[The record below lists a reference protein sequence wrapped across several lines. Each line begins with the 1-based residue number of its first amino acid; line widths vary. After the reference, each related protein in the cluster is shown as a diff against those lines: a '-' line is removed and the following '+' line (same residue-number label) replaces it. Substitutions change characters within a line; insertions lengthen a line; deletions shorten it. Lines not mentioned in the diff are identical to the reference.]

1 MNTKIIKL
9 DINNKMYETISAKQG
24 DTESR
29 FLLFHLFDASL
40 PFDLTEKS
48 VRVYGIKPDGTK
60 IFNDLVIND
69 VKKGY
74 CTLKLTNQMLAI
86 AGLVKL
92 ELVIYSGNKKLSS
105 IPFMLNVISSLNSDD
120 AVVSTNEFT
129 SLMNGLAALSEYDI
143 YKSNAKQVPG
153 IKEEVSNLSS
163 QLDTN
168 MNKVQTQI
176 DNLVLNASESKEV
189 VYNNLF
195 YNESYSVKNVNTT
208 YSYQAFGTP
217 VSFEPG
223 KYLVYFNFNVEG
235 TIDATINV
243 GMTADT
249 GTFIGTID
257 QKKETINQSTNG
269 VIVYA
274 IVDLTSALDIRPIL
288 NIKNNNDTTPDVNI
302 IVNNLFVTKLENV
315 DENLINE
322 LSGEGNVRSIT
333 VKTSV
338 SDNEIVQARG
348 NHTTLNGRI
357 TEIEDNIESIEK
369 TYDNILKI
377 NETNYNNL
385 FYNESY
391 PAKTIN
397 SDYPYAAFGAEKSF
411 EAGKYLVYFNCDFE
425 VNFLNAIV
433 TVGVTSNKIFIG
445 DYDNELSSNPLVNKT
460 TNNVI
465 SYSIVDLTEA
475 SNIRPLLFL
484 RHKDTSN
491 TPNCV
496 INVNNC
502 FICKLEKI
510 DMKLIEEL
518 DKSGNIE
525 NITLK
530 SSGINFDD
538 YVKKEDLNEANETSP
553 KIIDCWG
560 DSLTY
565 GVASSIIRGG
575 YVTRLKNK
583 LGNDWAVNNFGVGGE
598 KTKTIA
604 CRQGGMN
611 FVVQPDIV
619 IPSNIAPVEIK
630 LLADD
635 GSPIQCRDTDIG
647 GINPCYING
656 VEGTL
661 SIDYGTFTKHFFTR
675 KNVGD
680 EIVINRP
687 VTLVTAN
694 KNRKGNVNII
704 WMGQNGEKHE
714 DHSGW
719 DSEDDLVNQIRK
731 MVEVANTDR
740 YLILGLHTKDLT
752 SRKLLEEKMYSEFGI
767 HYINLRKYLS
777 SPIYDTD
784 GITIK
789 SSYGLDDVGFTAT
802 DDDKRFIGMG
812 YCPPSLLTDGVH
824 GKDEFFDVITKLV
837 YDRGN
842 ELGYW

>member
-9 DINNKMYETISAKQG
+9 DINNKMYETITAKQG

-163 QLDTN
+163 QLGNKTN
-168 MNKVQTQI
+168 NLQGQI
-176 DNLVLNASESKEV
+176 NNLVLVAQAAEEV

-195 YNESYSVKNVNTT
+195 YNSSYTSKSVTTT
-208 YSYQAFGTP
+208 YAYQAFGTP
-217 VSFEPG
+217 VAFDIG
-223 KYLVYFNFNVEG
+223 KYLVYFNFNVTG
-235 TIDATINV
+235 TINASINV
-243 GMTADT
+243 GMTADS
-249 GTFIGTID
+249 GTYIGLID
-257 QKKETINQSTNG
+257 ECSKRITETTSN
-269 VIVYA
+269 VIVYGV
-274 IVDLTSALDIRPIL
+274 VDLPKSLSIRPIL
-288 NIKNNNDTTPDVNI
+288 NIKNLDSSTPDVTI
-302 IVNNLFVTKLENV
+302 TINNLFVTQLDNANEK
-315 DENLINE
+315 LINE
-322 LSGEGNVRSIT
+322 LNNIKTNVEN
-333 VKTSV
+333 VKIKV
-338 SDNEIVQARG
+338 RPSDLEIVQARG
-348 NHTTLNGRI
+348 KYELLNDR
-357 TEIEDNIESIEK
+357 
-369 TYDNILKI
+369 
-377 NETNYNNL
+377 
-385 FYNESY
+385 
-391 PAKTIN
+391 
-397 SDYPYAAFGAEKSF
+397 
-411 EAGKYLVYFNCDFE
+411 
-425 VNFLNAIV
+425 LNAMENSISENKEIANSI
-433 TVGVTSNKIFIG
+433 TVN
-445 DYDNELSSNPLVNKT
+445 
-460 TNNVI
+460 
-465 SYSIVDLTEA
+465 
-475 SNIRPLLFL
+475 
-484 RHKDTSN
+484 
-491 TPNCV
+491 
-496 INVNNC
+496 
-502 FICKLEKI
+502 
-510 DMKLIEEL
+510 
-518 DKSGNIE
+518 
-525 NITLK
+525 
-530 SSGINFDD
+530 
-538 YVKKEDLNEANETSP
+538 

-565 GVASSIIRGG
+565 GVASSTTRGG

-583 LGNDWAVNNFGVGGE
+583 LGENWSINNFGVGGE

-611 FVVQPDIV
+611 FVVQPGV
-619 IPSNIAPVEIK
+619 TIPSTVTPIEIN
-630 LLADD
+630 LLSDD
-635 GSPIQCRDTDIG
+635 GSPVQCRDTNLG
-647 GINPCYING
+647 CINPCFING
-656 VEGTL
+656 IEGTL
-661 SIDYGTFTKHFFTR
+661 TIDYGTYTKHFFTR
-675 KNVGD
+675 KVIGD
-680 EIVINRP
+680 EYVITRP
-687 VTLVTAN
+687 TTLITAN
-694 KNRKGNVNII
+694 KNRKGNINII
-704 WMGQNGEKHE
+704 WIGQNGEKHT

-731 MVEVANTDR
+731 MVEIANTDR

-752 SRKLLEEKMYSEFGI
+752 SRKLLEEKMYNEFGR

-777 SPIYDTD
+777 TPIYDTN
-784 GITIK
+784 GTSIT
-789 SSYGLDDVGFTAT
+789 SSYGLDDVGFSAT
-802 DDDKRFIGMG
+802 DNDKRFIGMG

-824 GKDEFFDVITKLV
+824 GKDEFFDIITKLV

>member
-9 DINNKMYETISAKQG
+9 DINNKMYETITAKQG

-163 QLDTN
+163 QLGNKTN
-168 MNKVQTQI
+168 NLQGQI
-176 DNLVLNASESKEV
+176 NNLVLVAQAAEEV

-195 YNESYSVKNVNTT
+195 YNSSYTSKSVTTT
-208 YSYQAFGTP
+208 YAYQAFGTP
-217 VSFEPG
+217 VAFDIG
-223 KYLVYFNFNVEG
+223 KYLVYFNFNVTG
-235 TIDATINV
+235 TINASINV
-243 GMTADT
+243 GMTADS
-249 GTFIGTID
+249 GTYIGLID
-257 QKKETINQSTNG
+257 ECSKRITETTSN
-269 VIVYA
+269 VIVYGV
-274 IVDLTSALDIRPIL
+274 VDLPKSLSIRPIL
-288 NIKNNNDTTPDVNI
+288 NIKNLDSSTPDVTI
-302 IVNNLFVTKLENV
+302 TINNLFVTQLDNANEK
-315 DENLINE
+315 LINE
-322 LSGEGNVRSIT
+322 LNNIKTNVEN
-333 VKTSV
+333 VKIKV
-338 SDNEIVQARG
+338 RPSDLEIVQARG
-348 NHTTLNGRI
+348 KYELLNDR
-357 TEIEDNIESIEK
+357 
-369 TYDNILKI
+369 
-377 NETNYNNL
+377 
-385 FYNESY
+385 
-391 PAKTIN
+391 
-397 SDYPYAAFGAEKSF
+397 
-411 EAGKYLVYFNCDFE
+411 
-425 VNFLNAIV
+425 LNAMENSISENKEIANSI
-433 TVGVTSNKIFIG
+433 TVN
-445 DYDNELSSNPLVNKT
+445 
-460 TNNVI
+460 
-465 SYSIVDLTEA
+465 
-475 SNIRPLLFL
+475 
-484 RHKDTSN
+484 
-491 TPNCV
+491 
-496 INVNNC
+496 
-502 FICKLEKI
+502 
-510 DMKLIEEL
+510 
-518 DKSGNIE
+518 
-525 NITLK
+525 
-530 SSGINFDD
+530 
-538 YVKKEDLNEANETSP
+538 

-565 GVASSIIRGG
+565 GVASSTTRGG

-583 LGNDWAVNNFGVGGE
+583 LGENWSINNFGVGGE

-611 FVVQPDIV
+611 FVVQPGV
-619 IPSNIAPVEIK
+619 TIPSTVTPIEIN
-630 LLADD
+630 LLSDD
-635 GSPIQCRDTDIG
+635 GSPVQCRDTNLG
-647 GINPCYING
+647 CINPCFING
-656 VEGTL
+656 IEGTL
-661 SIDYGTFTKHFFTR
+661 TIDYGTYTKHFFTR
-675 KNVGD
+675 KVIGD
-680 EIVINRP
+680 EYVITRP
-687 VTLVTAN
+687 TTLITAN
-694 KNRKGNVNII
+694 KNRKGNINII
-704 WMGQNGEKHE
+704 WIGQNGEKHT

-731 MVEVANTDR
+731 MVEIANNDR

-752 SRKLLEEKMYSEFGI
+752 SRKLLEEKMYNEFGR

-777 SPIYDTD
+777 TPIYDTN
-784 GITIK
+784 GTSIT
-789 SSYGLDDVGFTAT
+789 SSYGLDDVGFSAT
-802 DDDKRFIGMG
+802 DNDKRFIGMG

-824 GKDEFFDVITKLV
+824 GKDEFFDIITKLV